1 MAKQHKNRKHKMT
14 DITANISVITINI
27 NGQITS
33 KNLYDLQK
41 KNKKIK
47 KKTYEIYI
55 FTLRPRVLP
64 VRLFAT

>member
-41 KNKKIK
+41 KIK
-47 KKTYEIYI
+47 K
-55 FTLRPRVLP
+55 
-64 VRLFAT
+64 